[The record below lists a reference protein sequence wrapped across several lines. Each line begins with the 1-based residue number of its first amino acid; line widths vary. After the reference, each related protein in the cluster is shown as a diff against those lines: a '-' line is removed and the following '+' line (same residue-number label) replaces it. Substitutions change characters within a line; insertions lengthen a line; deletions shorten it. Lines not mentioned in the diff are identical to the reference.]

1 VPIDTPPARHRDPS
15 WTGVVAGRWGRT
27 VLVGATRPNAAAD
40 DVPGAAGG
48 GSSASPD
55 SAVLTANVSAAPS
68 ANTST
73 TIRVR
78 ERHAVGGPAR
88 TWRGARLER
97 I

>member
-1 VPIDTPPARHRDPS
+1 M
-15 WTGVVAGRWGRT
+15 VAGRWGRT

-55 SAVLTANVSAAPS
+55 NAALTANVSTAPS

-73 TIRVR
+73 TITVR
-78 ERHAVGGPAR
+78 ERHAGRGPAR
-88 TWRGARLER
+88 TWRGARRER